1 MEISG
6 NAFSSGLST
15 VQSGQRRID
24 QAASDIASNTL
35 PRPEKAPDSAQKPA
49 NNADLATSLT
59 ELKVGK
65 TEAQAGAKVIET
77 ADEVLGTLVDIR
89 A

>member
-6 NAFSSGLST
+6 SAFSSGLST
-15 VQSGQRRID
+15 VQSGQRRIE
-24 QAASDIASNTL
+24 QAASDIASNTVT
-35 PRPEKAPDSAQKPA
+35 RNSDA
-49 NNADLATSLT
+49 ADTAESLVQ
-59 ELKVGK
+59 LSVGK

-77 ADEVLGTLVDIR
+77 SDEVLGTLIDIR

>member
-1 MEISG
+1 MQISG
-6 NAFSSGLST
+6 SAFSSGLNT

-24 QAASDIASNTL
+24 QAASDIAS
-35 PRPEKAPDSAQKPA
+35 APVNRNSDA
-49 NNADLATSLT
+49 ADTAESLVQ
-59 ELKVGK
+59 LSVGK

-77 ADEVLGTLVDIR
+77 SDEVLGTLIDIR